1 MKKIGCFRKDGH
13 EFNGTISLL
22 QTDIRARI
30 LPLQHKAS
38 PRAPDFII
46 FKNGRDTFT
55 GELGSAWQ
63 KTSLEHNIIFLD
75 VILDSPAL
83 QHAMSAVLCEGSD
96 GLWYLYWDR
105 MVAGEQMLQTL
116 YVQEEL
122 KPGLGIRPISRLT
135 THMLSF
141 FPELA
146 HGS

>member
-1 MKKIGCFRKDGH
+1 MKKIGCFRQNGQ

-22 QTDIRARI
+22 QIDIKARI
-30 LPLQHKAS
+30 VPVKHKSS
-38 PRAPDFII
+38 PRAPDYII
-46 FKNGRDTFT
+46 LKTGSDEFV

-63 KTSLEHNIIFLD
+63 KISVEHNIPFLD

-83 QHAMSAVLCEGSD
+83 QHAMSAILCEGSD
-96 GLWYLYWDR
+96 DLWYLYWDR
-105 MVAGEQMLQTL
+105 MVTGEQLLQTL

-135 THMLSF
+135 THMLTF

-146 HGS
+146 FGA